1 MRQEADGNV
10 GIMTKQIPETFCFF
24 SLVNIY
30 FPQSHVAKDR
40 KLKLGLGKNY
50 VLLVDTT
57 NDGSVLFSG
66 QSEIVSYL
74 TSN

>member
-10 GIMTKQIPETFCFF
+10 GIMTKQIPEAFCFF

-40 KLKLGLGKNY
+40 KLKLSLKEVRVTGRY
-50 VLLVDTT
+50 
-57 NDGSVLFSG
+57 
-66 QSEIVSYL
+66 Y
-74 TSN
+74 

>member
-10 GIMTKQIPETFCFF
+10 GIMTKQIPEAFCFF

-40 KLKLGLGKNY
+40 KLKLRSGKKY
-50 VLLVDTT
+50 VLRVDTT

>member
-10 GIMTKQIPETFCFF
+10 GIMTKQIPEAFCFF
-24 SLVNIY
+24 SLVSIC

-40 KLKLGLGKNY
+40 KLKLSLGKKY

-74 TSN
+74 TSH